1 MIIKTLVENTA
12 LNDTFRANHG
22 LSFYIETQQHKI
34 LFDVGKNENIVY
46 NAKQLDVHLDQVD
59 TVVISHAH
67 LDHGGALDIFL
78 ENNSTATIYLQKSA
92 FEKYY
97 AVTGNTKQEIG
108 LNRALKTHPQVRL
121 VDGFIRLDA
130 ELSLFSK
137 ILGRKLT
144 SPLNACLCKQTQQ
157 EIVPDD
163 FEHEQCLV
171 VESEGKKL
179 LFGGCA
185 HNGIVNILERV
196 EDICKT
202 QFDFVFSGFHLFD
215 PITKTPESPELVAA
229 IAQELLRRKTV
240 FYTGHCT
247 GQEVFARLKK
257 LMGKKIEYA
266 SAGSQIFV

>member
-1 MIIKTLVENTA
+1 M
-12 LNDTFRANHG
+12 
-22 LSFYIETQQHKI
+22 
-34 LFDVGKNENIVY
+34 GKNENIVY

-185 HNGIVNILERV
+185 HNGIVNILERG